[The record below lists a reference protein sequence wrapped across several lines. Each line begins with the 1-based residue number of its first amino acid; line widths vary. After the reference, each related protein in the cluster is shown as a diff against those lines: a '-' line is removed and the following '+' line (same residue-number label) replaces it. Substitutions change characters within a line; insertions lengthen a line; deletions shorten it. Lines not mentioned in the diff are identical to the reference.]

1 LQVLGAYGYRGFF
14 EQKPH
19 FIESAKFA
27 IQNLDWLFN
36 NIKLP
41 IELPELYSCLK
52 ELVKETEK
60 KPHPDFLTVEINS
73 FSYKKT
79 GIPKDTSGHGGG
91 FVFDCRSLPNPGR
104 HIDYKVKTGLDKEV
118 IDYFK
123 DKKEMD
129 TFVNQIYAM
138 ADQSVSNYLERKFDH
153 LMFNFGCTG
162 GQHRSVYTAQK
173 LFDYLRDKYQII
185 VTINHREQNIID
197 SNKK

>member
-1 LQVLGAYGYRGFF
+1 MGAYGYRGFF

-27 IQNLDWLFN
+27 IKNLDWLLN
-36 NIKLP
+36 NTKLP
-41 IELPELYSCLK
+41 IEMPELYSRLK

-73 FSYKKT
+73 FSYKKS

-91 FVFDCRSLPNPGR
+91 YVFDCRSLPNPGR
-104 HIDYKVKTGLDKEV
+104 HINYKVKTGLDKEV

-129 TFVNQIYAM
+129 IFIKNVYAI

-153 LMFNFGCTG
+153 LMFSFGCTG
-162 GQHRSVYTAQK
+162 GQHRSVYNAQK
-173 LFDYLRDKYQII
+173 LFDYLRDKYPIK
-185 VTINHREQNIID
+185 VKVNHREQNITD
-197 SNKK
+197 LNFENE